1 MKKSKKP
8 EITPEQILGDYNKIM
23 EFVNKLEG
31 QDLTNINLKEKFV
44 KGEYLSQPKKRKIKF
59 KDSVTGKTFG
69 FKDLESYME
78 NNIGK
83 DF

>member
-31 QDLTNINLKEKFV
+31 QDLTNINLKEL
-44 KGEYLSQPKKRKIKF
+44 EDQTEQIKKEIEDKYNPIIDKLN
-59 KDSVTGKTFG
+59 KNLDSK
-69 FKDLESYME
+69 K
-78 NNIGK
+78 
-83 DF
+83 